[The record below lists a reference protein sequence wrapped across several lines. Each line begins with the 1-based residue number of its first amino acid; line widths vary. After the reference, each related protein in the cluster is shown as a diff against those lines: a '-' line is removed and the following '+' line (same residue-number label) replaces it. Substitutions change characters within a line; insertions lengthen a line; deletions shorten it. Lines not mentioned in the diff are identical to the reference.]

1 MLQRTVKNDDTC
13 TRIFQMYY
21 RELAYFA
28 SHILKDQTAAEDV
41 VQDVFVML
49 FEKGFPVEEEEELKA
64 YLYVV
69 VRNRCLDHIK
79 HLKIVEKHQQESE
92 GRELS
97 QDSMLA
103 SIIET
108 ETLSILKRE
117 IDLLPLECA
126 KVMRLFL
133 FGYNSTEIAQQLGIE
148 PSTVR
153 AQKQRGVL
161 LLKKTLPP
169 SIFLFILWSV
179 R

>member
-1 MLQRTVKNDDTC
+1 MLQRTVKNDDAC

-28 SHILKDQTAAEDV
+28 SRVLKDQTAAEDV
-41 VQDVFVML
+41 VQDVFVSL
-49 FEKGFPVEEEEELKA
+49 FERGIPVEEEDDLKA

-69 VRNRCLDHIK
+69 VRNRCLDQIK
-79 HLKIVEKHQQESE
+79 HLKVVEKHRQEGE
-92 GRELS
+92 EQEPS
-97 QDSMLA
+97 QDSVLA

-108 ETLSILKRE
+108 ETLWILKRE
-117 IDLLPLECA
+117 IDLLPVECA

-153 AQKQRGVL
+153 AQKQRGIL

-169 SIFLFILWSV
+169 QIFLFILWKI